1 MQREIVYDTLE
12 SFVAALK
19 DRSIVRIS
27 FSETCE
33 KRAEQVEPGRL
44 EVIHVDRV
52 ELIGYRDSIIYKCPL
67 KNVDREALYQRLIE
81 DGFDVTRRSRNIT

>member
-1 MQREIVYDTLE
+1 MQREIVYDTVE

-19 DRSIVRIS
+19 EQSITRLS

-33 KRAEQVEPGRL
+33 KRAEQVGPGRL

-67 KNVDREALYQRLIE
+67 KDVDREALYERLVA